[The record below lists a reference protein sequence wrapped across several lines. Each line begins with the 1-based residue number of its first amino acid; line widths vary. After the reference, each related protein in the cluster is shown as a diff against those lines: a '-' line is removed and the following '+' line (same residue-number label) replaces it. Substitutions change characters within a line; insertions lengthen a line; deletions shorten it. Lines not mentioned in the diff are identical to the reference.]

1 MCWFSYFGCLHWKI
15 KELIYIVP
23 MYKAV
28 IFSHSKTF
36 VFPHKHRTINDI
48 FNIVFNV
55 LFIWKFAPVATI
67 YKRWSVFAVYIGG
80 VKRRDKNKI
89 MEKIA
94 LSYICVYTKQ
104 KASNSICILRYICWI
119 IFLCFEAF
127 FICNP
132 FDAIWTFKQAL
143 NKKKKKK
150 TTENWC
156 QNQKKCMKLMIST
169 NSHLENARGA
179 IFVDVD
185 FSFRL
190 KILVGYLSLFLS
202 ILVIFLPSVTLVR
215 AFSADVPNVDTSA

>member
-23 MYKAV
+23 MHKAM

-36 VFPHKHRTINDI
+36 MFPHKHRTINDI
-48 FNIVFNV
+48 FNIVFIFF

-104 KASNSICILRYICWI
+104 KASNLICILRYICWI
-119 IFLCFEAF
+119 IFFMFWSIFHLQSVWCNLNVQAGFE
-127 FICNP
+127 
-132 FDAIWTFKQAL
+132 
-143 NKKKKKK
+143 
-150 TTENWC
+150 
-156 QNQKKCMKLMIST
+156 
-169 NSHLENARGA
+169 
-179 IFVDVD
+179 
-185 FSFRL
+185 
-190 KILVGYLSLFLS
+190 
-202 ILVIFLPSVTLVR
+202 
-215 AFSADVPNVDTSA
+215 